1 MNKSKF
7 NIKGYFKPTPKTF
20 RKLGD
25 ALLASSTLISTY
37 AISEDMKCLAI
48 TTLMIGA
55 IGKFATNFF
64 SE

>member
-1 MNKSKF
+1 MKKSKF
-7 NIKGYFKPTPKTF
+7 EFKGYFKPTPKNF

-25 ALLASSTLISTY
+25 ALLVSSTVISTY
-37 AISEDMKCLAI
+37 AINEDMKCLAI
-48 TTLMIGA
+48 TTLLIGA

>member
-1 MNKSKF
+1 MKKSNF

-25 ALLASSTLISTY
+25 ALLASSALISTY